1 MIIRILLNKLASYHY
16 PSFYQLIIPCP
27 KPIKRKDSY
36 IVVSGLSYNSDYSL
50 CKIITTT
57 LDKVL
62 KFITSSN
69 HAKF

>member
-1 MIIRILLNKLASYHY
+1 MIIWILLNKLASYHY
-16 PSFYQLIIPCP
+16 PSFYQITISCP
-27 KPIKRKDSY
+27 KPIKGKVFY
-36 IVVSGLSYNSDYSL
+36 IAASGLSYNSDYSL
-50 CKIITTT
+50 CKIITT